1 MSFFHLLFLLFLAVP
16 LIEIYVLIQVGGVIG
31 ALPTVFLVVFTA
43 VVGVLLLRYQGWVT
57 VRKVQRSLDRGEVP
71 TVAMLEGVVLV
82 AAGALLLTPGFFTD
96 AVGFLALVPPLRR
109 AAIWALLRRGVVA
122 AGSGPGGGPRRGE
135 GPRVIEG
142 EYSRDKDRDRP

>member
-16 LIEIYVLIQVGGVIG
+16 LVEIYVLIQVGGVIG

-43 VVGVLLLRYQGWVT
+43 VLGVLLLRHQGWIT
-57 VRKVQRSLDRGEVP
+57 VRKVQTSMERGELP
-71 TVAMLEGVVLV
+71 TIAMLEGVVLV
-82 AAGALLLTPGFFTD
+82 VTGALLLTPGFFTD
-96 AVGFLALVPPLRR
+96 ALGFLALVPPLRR

-122 AGSGPGGGPRRGE
+122 AGPRPDRPDHEGQ

-142 EYSRDKDRDRP
+142 DYSRDRDRD